1 MIGLQLDDIH
11 YTPAGHAVLCGL
23 DWSIGER
30 ERIGLVGANG
40 CGKSSLL
47 HILAGTTAADAG
59 RVQKRRA
66 WSVGLL
72 PQEVEHPA
80 GQSLL
85 DVAMVL
91 PPELQ
96 AVEDELTRVE
106 AKLGD
111 PAVYGDEAKLAR
123 ALEQQRQ
130 VLDRRD
136 ALGGASHA
144 SRVRGT
150 LAQLGFVEAD
160 YSLPAESLSGGE
172 KKLVALAALAVRGP
186 DLLLLD
192 EPDNH
197 LDLEAKSRLEAF
209 IRDYAG
215 SVVIVS
221 HDRYLLDGT
230 ALAIAELDA
239 GKLVLY
245 PGNYSA
251 YVAER
256 EVRRLRQAQRYADQQ
271 KEIARIEASIK
282 RFELWASMV
291 VNERHIKQA
300 RSRKKRLEKMESSGK
315 LVDRPR
321 ASRRLEL
328 SIQGGRGSK
337 KALEIED
344 LAMGFGDDLLFVGV
358 DLLVR
363 HGERVGLVGPNGCG
377 KSLLLRLVRGEL
389 DALEGCVKVGP
400 STRVGYY
407 AQQHETL
414 ARWIDRSPLEL
425 VRNVKPMDE
434 GAGVSFLL
442 RFLFQYDQVREPIH
456 RLSGG
461 ERSRLQLAC
470 LVLENPNLLLLD
482 EPTNNL
488 DIPSAEA
495 LEGAL
500 EDFEGAILVVSHDR
514 YFLDAVVDRV
524 AAFEGGELVESL
536 GGYTDYRAGRAT
548 PDPV

>member
-1 MIGLQLDDIH
+1 MIGLQLDGIH
-11 YTPAGHAVLCGL
+11 YQPAGHEVLRGL

-47 HILAGTTAADAG
+47 AILAGELTPDAG
-59 RVQKRRA
+59 RVVQARDLR
-66 WSVGLL
+66 VGLL
-72 PQEVEHPA
+72 PQQVELPA
-80 GQSLL
+80 GATLL
-85 DVAMVL
+85 EVAMAL
-91 PPELQ
+91 PPELA
-96 AVEDELTRVE
+96 AVESELAAIE
-106 AKLGD
+106 ARLAL
-111 PAVYGDEAKLAR
+111 PEVYGDEGRLAR
-123 ALEQQRQ
+123 TLARQ
-130 VLDRRD
+130 EEVLVRRE

-144 SRVRGT
+144 SRVRAS
-150 LAQLGFVEAD
+150 LAQLGFDEAD
-160 YSLPAESLSGGE
+160 HGLPAETLSGGQR
-172 KKLVALAALAVRGP
+172 KLVALAALAVRAP
-186 DLLLLD
+186 ELLLLD

-197 LDLEAKSRLEAF
+197 LDLAAKARLESFVA
-209 IRDYAG
+209 AWPG
-215 SVVIVS
+215 SVVVVS
-221 HDRYLLDGT
+221 HDRYLLDGCVDH
-230 ALAIAELDA
+230 IAELEG
-239 GKLVLY
+239 GKLELY

-251 YVAER
+251 YVTER
-256 EVRRLRQAQRYADQQ
+256 ELRRLRRAQRYADQQ
-271 KEIARIEASIK
+271 KEIAHIEASIR
-282 RFELWASMV
+282 RFELWASLV

-300 RSRKKRLEKMESSGK
+300 RSRRRKLDRMEASGEMLE
-315 LVDRPR
+315 RPR
-321 ASRRLEL
+321 ERRTLEL
-328 SIQGGRGSK
+328 AIAGGRGSR

-344 LAMGFGDDLLFVGV
+344 LAMGFDDELLFVGV

-377 KSLLLRLVRGEL
+377 KSMLLRLVRGEI
-389 DALEGCVKVGP
+389 APLEGRIRTGP

-414 ARWIDRSPLEL
+414 APWLGRSPLER
-425 VRNVKPMDE
+425 VRDVKPMDE
-434 GAGVSFLL
+434 GAAVSFLL
-442 RFLFQYDQVREPIH
+442 RFLFSYDQVREPVS

-495 LEGAL
+495 LEAAL

-524 AAFEGGELVESL
+524 AAFEDGSLVESL
-536 GGYTDYRAGRAT
+536 GGYTDYVQERA
-548 PDPV
+548 